1 MVSAYVFDA
10 YGTLFD
16 VHAAIARHRAAAGPD
31 ADRFSDIWRTKQ
43 LEYTWTLTLAGHYV
57 DFWTLTERALDFAFA
72 RVPSVDRDLRP
83 RLLEAY
89 LTLDAFPDA
98 RAALAALKVQG
109 LRLAIL
115 SNGTP
120 SMLSA
125 AVEAAGMAE
134 YLDAVL
140 SVDAVRQYKPRPD
153 VYQLVTDAFALE
165 RSNVGFVSSN
175 RWDVMGAASFGFQ
188 TYWVNRLAVPD
199 EYADFAPLRRIGDLT
214 ALSAA

>member
-1 MVSAYVFDA
+1 
-10 YGTLFD
+10 
-16 VHAAIARHRAAAGPD
+16 
-31 ADRFSDIWRTKQ
+31 
-43 LEYTWTLTLAGHYV
+43 
-57 DFWTLTERALDFAFA
+57 
-72 RVPSVDRDLRP
+72 
-83 RLLEAY
+83 
-89 LTLDAFPDA
+89 
-98 RAALAALKVQG
+98 
-109 LRLAIL
+109 
-115 SNGTP
+115 
-120 SMLSA
+120 MLSA

-153 VYQLVTDAFALE
+153 VYQLVTDALALE
-165 RSNVGFVSSN
+165 QSNVGFVSSN

>member
-1 MVSAYVFDA
+1 
-10 YGTLFD
+10 
-16 VHAAIARHRAAAGPD
+16 
-31 ADRFSDIWRTKQ
+31 
-43 LEYTWTLTLAGHYV
+43 
-57 DFWTLTERALDFAFA
+57 
-72 RVPSVDRDLRP
+72 
-83 RLLEAY
+83 
-89 LTLDAFPDA
+89 
-98 RAALAALKVQG
+98 
-109 LRLAIL
+109 
-115 SNGTP
+115 
-120 SMLSA
+120 LSA